1 MSVHNNAQ
9 SRDAKIQA
17 LRARHG
23 EISDEIEQVR
33 KSPGIA
39 DYVIQDLKKKKLEIK
54 DKIELIARET
64 RH

>member
-9 SRDAKIQA
+9 SREAKIQA
-17 LRARHG
+17 LRARHS

-39 DYVIQDLKKKKLEIK
+39 DYVLQDLKKKKLEIK
-54 DKIELIARET
+54 DEIELIGQKT